1 MTRVLGEADVPFFYA
16 SGSEFDEMFVGV
28 GSARVRELFTAA
40 RKAAPAILFLD
51 EFDAVRTMQQAARVV
66 A

>member
-1 MTRVLGEADVPFFYA
+1 MPFFYA

-51 EFDAVRTMQQAARVV
+51 EFDAVRTVQQAARVV
-66 A
+66 ARRFV

>member
-1 MTRVLGEADVPFFYA
+1 MTRVSGEADVPFFYA

-51 EFDAVRTMQQAARVV
+51 EFDAVRAVQHAGRVV